1 MIYRR
6 LGVSGLEVS
15 VVGLG
20 CNNFGVTLGLEES
33 RAVVDAALDEGITLL
48 DTADCYG
55 QSEDVL
61 GQILEGRR
69 DGVVIATK
77 FGTDLAS
84 PIMAPRSNGGSRGYI
99 RHAVEQ
105 SLRRLRTDYIDLYQ
119 LHWPD
124 PLTPIEETLST
135 LSDLVHE
142 GKLRYIGSSNLA
154 AWQVTEAVF
163 AARMFGFERFVTA
176 QNYYNLLDR
185 DAEAELVPVCAR
197 YDVAILPYFPLAMGM
212 LAGRYRRNEAPA
224 QGSRVGMWGMQSF
237 LTKARFDVLEKLEAF
252 AAERSISLLDV
263 AIGGLAALPSV
274 GSVIAGASNVDQ
286 IRANASAGQWSP
298 TPEEMHIMD
307 EIAPTR
313 RPDGWR
319 HPVLGVSS

>member
-84 PIMAPRSNGGSRGYI
+84 PIMAPRSNGGSCGYI

-154 AWQVTEAVF
+154 A
-163 AARMFGFERFVTA
+163 
-176 QNYYNLLDR
+176 
-185 DAEAELVPVCAR
+185 
-197 YDVAILPYFPLAMGM
+197 
-212 LAGRYRRNEAPA
+212 GRSPRPCSPPA
-224 QGSRVGMWGMQSF
+224 CSDSNGS
-237 LTKARFDVLEKLEAF
+237 
-252 AAERSISLLDV
+252 
-263 AIGGLAALPSV
+263 
-274 GSVIAGASNVDQ
+274 
-286 IRANASAGQWSP
+286 
-298 TPEEMHIMD
+298 
-307 EIAPTR
+307 
-313 RPDGWR
+313 
-319 HPVLGVSS
+319 